1 MQLKTEEELVD
12 ELIQL
17 ALAEDIGDGD
27 HTTLSCIPET
37 AKGKVH
43 LLVKE
48 KGILAGV
55 AVAERIF
62 HTFDPELI
70 VTVFISDG
78 AEVKVGD
85 IAFTVEGKVQSLLQT
100 ERLVLN
106 VMQRMSGIAT
116 TTRNYVK
123 KLEGT
128 KTRILDTR
136 KTTPGMRILEKEA
149 VRIGGGMNH
158 RIGLFDMILLK
169 DNHVDF
175 AGGIE
180 NAITRAKEYLWQQG
194 KNIPIE
200 IEVRNFDELNQVL
213 ATGGIDRIMLDNFSV
228 EDTHKAV
235 EIVAG
240 RYEIESS
247 GGITYDTIHAYAET
261 GVDYIS
267 VGALTHSVKSLD
279 LSLKSV

>member
-1 MQLKTEEELVD
+1 MSLKKEDELID
-12 ELIQL
+12 DLIQL
-17 ALAEDIGDGD
+17 AFAEDIGDGD

-37 AKGKVH
+37 AKGKVQ

-48 KGILAGV
+48 DGILAGV
-55 AVAERIF
+55 CIAERIF
-62 HTFDPELI
+62 HTFDPDLI

-78 AEVKVGD
+78 SEVKYGD
-85 IAFTVEGKVQSLLQT
+85 IAFTVEGKVRSLLQT

-128 KTRILDTR
+128 RTRILDTR

-149 VRIGGGMNH
+149 VRIGGGTNH

-169 DNHVDF
+169 DNHIDF

-194 KNIPIE
+194 KNLPIE
-200 IEVRNFDELNQVL
+200 IEVRNFDELNRVL
-213 ATGGIDRIMLDNFSV
+213 TTGGIDRIMLDNFTV
-228 EDTHKAV
+228 EDTRKAV
-235 EIVAG
+235 EVVNG
-240 RYEIESS
+240 RYELESS
-247 GGITYDTIHAYAET
+247 GGITSDTIRSYAET
-261 GVDYIS
+261 GVDYVS
-267 VGALTHSVKSLD
+267 VGALTHSIKSLD